1 QRVTR
6 RPLSAKPACRSTSRR
21 SCTLTRL
28 SSPPGIAPQH
38 RQERAALVRAFLR
51 HRRVLLRRLCQL
63 IRWQASVADRRR
75 GAYACHLLMVPPA
88 SHDFTR
94 TARTA
99 RTARVGLVVLTLI
112 NLFNYLDRWIVAA
125 LAESMKHSEL
135 HLSDTQ
141 LGSLMTGFLIVY
153 ILAAPLFGRLGDT
166 RSRSRLLAI
175 GVAIWSVATALAGL
189 ARSYFELF
197 AARAAVGIGEA
208 AYGTI
213 SPALLADYFPRQQRG
228 RVFAVFFA
236 AIPIGSALGYIV
248 GGLVDHYFGWRQA
261 FFVAGAPGLVLA
273 ALAWRLYDP
282 PRGSQDTDLSP
293 VPPLH
298 NVERGSGG
306 EDTRLSYATL
316 VRNRPYLLTVLG
328 YAAYTFAVGALAF
341 WTPTFLERVRGIP
354 KAHATVQFG
363 AIVVVT
369 GFLGTY
375 LGGWLGDR
383 LLTVSRQAY
392 LWLSGIATLL
402 AAPLTLVALAAPQ
415 PGVYWAA
422 IVAAELCLFASTGPI
437 NSTIVNLVSPHMRAT
452 AVALSIFTIHILG
465 DVPSPSLVGVISDA
479 RSLGEAVL
487 IIPLA
492 VLVGGI
498 IWTYAAWRGAR
509 SAGVEPSP

>member
-1 QRVTR
+1 MTATEST
-6 RPLSAKPACRSTSRR
+6 LS
-21 SCTLTRL
+21 
-28 SSPPGIAPQH
+28 
-38 RQERAALVRAFLR
+38 V
-51 HRRVLLRRLCQL
+51 
-63 IRWQASVADRRR
+63 
-75 GAYACHLLMVPPA
+75 
-88 SHDFTR
+88 R
-94 TARTA
+94 TARA
-99 RTARVGLVVLTLI
+99 GLLILTLI

-135 HLSDTQ
+135 QLSDTQ
-141 LGSLMTGFLIVY
+141 LGALMTGFLIVY
-153 ILAAPLFGRLGDT
+153 TLTAPVFGTLGDT
-166 RSRSRLLAI
+166 RSRNRLLSL
-175 GVAIWSVATALAGL
+175 GVAIWSFATALAGL
-189 ARSYFELF
+189 ARSYAGLF

-213 SPALLADYFPRQQRG
+213 SPALLADYFPRERRG
-228 RVFAVFFA
+228 RAFAVFFA

-261 FFVAGAPGLVLA
+261 FFVAGVPGLVLA
-273 ALAWRLYDP
+273 ALAWRVYDP

-306 EDTRLSYATL
+306 EDTRRSYATL
-316 VRNRPYLLTVLG
+316 VRNRPYVLTVLG
-328 YAAYTFAVGALAF
+328 YAAYTFAIGALAF

-422 IVAAELCLFASTGPI
+422 IVAAELCLFASTGPV
-437 NSTIVNLVSPHMRAT
+437 NSAIVNVVSPHMRAT

-465 DVPSPSLVGVISDA
+465 DVPSPSVVGMISDA
-479 RSLGEAVL
+479 RSLSQAVL
-487 IIPLA
+487 IIPIA
-492 VLVGGI
+492 VLVGGL
-498 IWTYAAWRGAR
+498 IWTYAAWRNR
-509 SAGVEPSP
+509 